1 MNDWFYNIHGVTPNH
16 MYPEVTSRCDVVT
29 ICETDLLTIPCAKPD
44 LEEVLDI
51 FVTIHK
57 KDIKLIKKRSGCK
70 WVIHAI
76 KNIKIMYEANT
87 PCQSVHTAHF
97 SIPFCIVVEA
107 ETDCADFFIAVEDIH
122 LTEHSCRSFYVSVV
136 ICAIEFPGKFHIEK
150 HEEHFHSRRKK
161 YEDYGHHY
169 EEYRHR
175 KHDDEC
181 ECDSHDDHHEN
192 HKRHKHERECGCD
205 DHEKHKHERECG
217 CDHNEEHKNELEFK
231 FDYDD
236 HEECDQY
243 SGGKDKFIRYSAR
256 DKKSKPCKSLF
267 EIDDHSRHYKQNYSS
282 WVENEIRDAKRR
294 RRKRYSR
301 LG

>member
-29 ICETDLLTIPCAKPD
+29 ICETDLLNIPCAKPD

-70 WVIHAI
+70 WVIHAV

-97 SIPFCIVVEA
+97 SIPFCIVIEA

-122 LTEHSCRSFYVSVV
+122 LTEHNCRSFYVSVV

-150 HEEHFHSRRKK
+150 HEEHFHYRREKN
-161 YEDYGHHY
+161 EEHHHPNH
-169 EEYRHR
+169 RHN
-175 KHDDEC
+175 HEC
-181 ECDSHDDHHEN
+181 ECDCHDHQHEDH
-192 HKRHKHERECGCD
+192 KGPKHEQECGCE
-205 DHEKHKHERECG
+205 DHDEPLHEQGCG
-217 CDHNEEHKNELEFK
+217 CDH
-231 FDYDD
+231 
-236 HEECDQY
+236 HEEPKNKREDEDDEEYDHY

-256 DKKSKPCKSLF
+256 DNKSKPCKSLF
-267 EIDDHSRHYKQNYSS
+267 EKEDQSKHNKQSYTS

-294 RRKRYSR
+294 RRKKYSR
-301 LG
+301 LR